1 MANVSQYSKVT
12 VVFSLFPFVRVEEDL
27 DKLLAISKPVQPKP
41 AVALKP
47 AVKAK
52 PVIPPKPSSEALPGR
67 TPPQPAAV
75 QAMDQHDIL
84 KYIQQNEA
92 TASEDLDLF

>member
-1 MANVSQYSKVT
+1 M
-12 VVFSLFPFVRVEEDL
+12 EEDL

-41 AVALKP
+41 AVAPKP

-52 PVIPPKPSSEALPGR
+52 PVIPPKPSSGAQTGQA
-67 TPPQPAAV
+67 PPQPAVV

-92 TASEDLDLF
+92 AASEDLNLF